1 VRGRGS
7 VLRVAVPLRALV
19 QRFGLFF
26 LIVASGSLMLLG
38 KPDSVVFE
46 RFRASVSDVIA
57 PILGVMSRPA
67 EAVSDAIDNLRE
79 LGRLRDENARLR
91 EENAQLR
98 HWETTARNVTEQNA
112 ALRGLLKL
120 APDGMLD
127 FVGARVVAES
137 GGIFIR
143 SMLVNAGARNG
154 VAKGQAVL
162 SGEGLAGR
170 IGAVGDRSARVLLIT
185 DLNSRIPVVLES
197 SRVRAIVAG
206 DNSARPKLV
215 FLPPNA
221 TAKVGDRVVTSG
233 HGGGLPAG
241 LPVGAVASVGDDG
254 IRVRPFADLD
264 RLDYLRVVRF
274 QDVVPP
280 VETTRTAERPR

>member
-1 VRGRGS
+1 M
-7 VLRVAVPLRALV
+7 RVALPLRALV

-26 LIVASGSLMLLG
+26 LIVTAFSLMLLG
-38 KPDSVVFE
+38 KADSLVFE
-46 RFRASVSDVIA
+46 RFRASVVDVVA

-67 EAVSDAIDNLRE
+67 EAVSDAVANVREVAWLRE
-79 LGRLRDENARLR
+79 ENARLR
-91 EENAQLR
+91 EDNAQLR
-98 HWETTARNVTEQNA
+98 HWETLARNVSDQNA
-112 ALRGLLKL
+112 SLRGLLNL
-120 APDGMLD
+120 APDGMLSY
-127 FVGARVVAES
+127 VTARVVADS
-137 GGIFIR
+137 GGIFVR
-143 SMLVNAGARNG
+143 SMLVNAGARHG
-154 VAKGQAVL
+154 VAKGHAVL

-185 DLNSRIPVVLES
+185 DLNSKIPVVIES
-197 SRVRAIVAG
+197 TRVRGLVAG

-221 TAKVGDRVVTSG
+221 TAAVGDRIVTSG

-241 LPVGAVASVGDDG
+241 LPVGEVAAVGGDG

-280 VETTRTAERPR
+280 VEATRTVERAK

>member
-1 VRGRGS
+1 M
-7 VLRVAVPLRALV
+7 RVALPLRALV

-26 LIVASGSLMLLG
+26 LIVAAFSLMLMG
-38 KPDSVVFE
+38 KADSLLFDRIRSSVADVV
-46 RFRASVSDVIA
+46 A
-57 PILGVMSRPA
+57 PILDVMSRPA
-67 EAVSDAIDNLRE
+67 EAVSGAIDNIRE
-79 LGRLRDENARLR
+79 LSRLRDENARLR

-98 HWETTARNVTEQNA
+98 HWETLARNASDQNA
-112 ALRGLLKL
+112 ALRSLLRL
-120 APDGMLD
+120 APEGSLS
-127 FVGARVVAES
+127 FVTARVVADS
-137 GGIFIR
+137 GGIFVR
-143 SMLVNAGARNG
+143 SMLVNAGARHG
-154 VAKGQAVL
+154 VMKGQAVL
-162 SGEGLAGR
+162 SGEGLVGR

-185 DLNSRIPVVLES
+185 DLNSRIPVVLET

-221 TAKVGDRVVTSG
+221 TASVGDRVITSG

-241 LPVGAVASVGDDG
+241 LPVGEVAAVGDDG

-274 QDVVPP
+274 EDVTPP
-280 VETTRTAERPR
+280 VEAARTTERAR